1 MNGKFELSNRV
12 YQMVAVFLTVL
23 AIYFGFQA
31 YYDYKMLPE
40 NNIYPEVVSITGE
53 GKAAIS
59 PDIAMVDLGITTEGA
74 KVESIVQENTNAMNK
89 LLADIKA
96 LGIADKDIKTK
107 TYSLQPRYEYDENGK
122 RISKGYTLS
131 QSIEVKIRD
140 FAKIGNVL
148 ETAAN
153 DGATNVSDLQF
164 TIDDMEKVR
173 AQAREK
179 AIAQAKAKAK
189 AIASQTG
196 IKLKK
201 ITSVYE
207 DAGSCGSYGC
217 PYPTYDAS
225 GMGAG
230 MTEKAISSIAPTV
243 QSGEQEITVRITLNY
258 RTK

>member
-12 YQMVAVFLTVL
+12 YQMVAVFLAVL
-23 AIYFGFQA
+23 AIYFGFSI
-31 YYDYKMLPE
+31 YFGYKALPE
-40 NNIYPEVVSITGE
+40 NNIYPETVSILGE
-53 GKAAIS
+53 GKATIS
-59 PDIAMVDLGITTEGA
+59 PDIAAVDLGITTEGA
-74 KVESIVQENTNAMNK
+74 KVETIVQENTDAMNK
-89 LLADIKA
+89 LLADIKVI
-96 LGIADKDIKTK
+96 GIANKDIKTK

-131 QSIEVKIRD
+131 QTIEVKIRD

-148 ETAAN
+148 EIAAN
-153 DGATNVSDLQF
+153 DGANNVGDLQF
-164 TIDDMEKVR
+164 TIDDMEKAR

-179 AIAQAKAKAK
+179 AITQAKAKAQ

-207 DAGSCGSYGC
+207 DTGSCGVYGC
-217 PYPTYDAS
+217 PYTE

-230 MTEKAISSIAPTV
+230 ITEKAVSSVAPTI
-243 QSGEQEITVRITLNY
+243 QSGEQEVTVKITLNY

>member
-1 MNGKFELSNRV
+1 MPNGTKIFELSNRL
-12 YQMVAVFLTVL
+12 YMAIAIFLGVL

-40 NNIYPEVVSITGE
+40 NNIYPEIVSITGE

-59 PDIAMVDLGITTEGA
+59 PDIAAVDLGITTEGA
-74 KVESIVQENTNAMNK
+74 KVEKIVQENTDAMNK
-89 LLADIKA
+89 LLTDIKA
-96 LGIADKDIKTK
+96 LGIVAQDIKTK
-107 TYSLQPRYEYDENGK
+107 SYSLQPRYEYDKDGT

-131 QSIEVKIRD
+131 QTIEVKIRD
-140 FAKIGNVL
+140 FAKIGSVL
-148 ETAAN
+148 EIAAN
-153 DGATNVSDLQF
+153 DGANNVSDLQF

-179 AIAQAKAKAK
+179 AIAQAKAKAQ

-207 DAGSCGSYGC
+207 DTGSCGSYGC
-217 PYPTYDAS
+217 QYAE

-230 MTEKAISSIAPTV
+230 MTAKAVSDISPTI
-243 QSGEQEITVRITLNY
+243 QSGEQEVTVRITLNY

>member
-12 YQMVAVFLTVL
+12 FQVVAVFLAVL
-23 AIYFGFQA
+23 AVYFGFQA

-40 NNIYPEVVSITGE
+40 NNIYPETVSITGE
-53 GKAAIS
+53 GKATIS
-59 PDIAMVDLGITTEGA
+59 PDIAAVDLGITTEGA
-74 KVESIVQENTNAMNK
+74 KVEAIVQENTDAMNK
-89 LLADIKA
+89 LLTDVKA

-107 TYSLQPRYEYDENGK
+107 TYSLQPRYEYNEDGT
-122 RISKGYTLS
+122 RTSRGYTLS

-140 FAKIGNVL
+140 FAKIGQVL

-164 TIDDMEKVR
+164 TIDDMEKAR
-173 AQAREK
+173 AEAREK
-179 AIAQAKAKAK
+179 AITQAKEKAK

-207 DAGSCGSYGC
+207 DTGACGSYGC
-217 PYPTYDAS
+217 SYTE

-230 MTEKAISSIAPTV
+230 MTAKAVSSIAPTI
-243 QSGEQEITVRITLNY
+243 QSGEQEVTVRITLNY

>member
-1 MNGKFELSNRV
+1 MTNNKKFELSDRL
-12 YQMVAVFLTVL
+12 YQVVAVFLAIL

-40 NNIYPEVVSITGE
+40 NNIYPEIVSITGE
-53 GKAAIS
+53 GKAAIA
-59 PDIAMVDLGITTEGA
+59 PDIAAVDLGITTEGG
-74 KVESIVQENTNAMNK
+74 KVEKIVQENTDAMNK

-107 TYSLQPRYEYDENGK
+107 SYSLQPRYEYEKDGT

-131 QSIEVKIRD
+131 QTIEVKIRD
-140 FAKIGNVL
+140 FAKIGSVL
-148 ETAAN
+148 EIAAN
-153 DGATNVSDLQF
+153 DGANNVSDLQF
-164 TIDDMEKVR
+164 TIDDMEKAR

-179 AIAQAKAKAK
+179 AIAQAKAKAQ

-201 ITSVYE
+201 IISVYE
-207 DAGSCGSYGC
+207 DTGSCGVYGC
-217 PYPTYDAS
+217 PYAE

-230 MTEKAISSIAPTV
+230 MTEKAVSSVAPTI
-243 QSGEQEITVRITLNY
+243 QSGEQEVTVRITLNY

>member
-1 MNGKFELSNRV
+1 MPNGTKIFELSNRLYTV
-12 YQMVAVFLTVL
+12 IAIFLGVL
-23 AIYFGFQA
+23 AIYFGFLI
-31 YYDYKMLPE
+31 YFGYKALPE
-40 NNIYPEVVSITGE
+40 NNIYPETVSILGE
-53 GKAAIS
+53 GKATIS
-59 PDIAMVDLGITTEGA
+59 PDIAAVDLGITTEGS
-74 KVESIVQENTNAMNK
+74 KVENIVQENTNAMNK

-96 LGIADKDIKTK
+96 LGIADKDVKTK
-107 TYSLQPRYEYDENGK
+107 SYSLQPRYEYDENGK
-122 RISKGYTLS
+122 RTSKGYTLS

-164 TIDDMEKVR
+164 TIDDMEKAR

-179 AIAQAKAKAK
+179 AISQAKEKAK

-207 DAGSCGSYGC
+207 DTGSCGTYGC
-217 PYPTYDAS
+217 PYAE

-230 MTEKAISSIAPTV
+230 MTAKAVSDIAPTI
-243 QSGEQEITVRITLNY
+243 QSGEQEVTIRITLNY